1 MMKSHRQLKHAKKK
15 QKLKNQKNKRKSL
28 ATKAENA
35 LERRDKREM
44 YLMQKEIRRIQ
55 NKDFAFKK
63 GK

>member
-1 MMKSHRQLKHAKKK
+1 MKSHRQLKHAKKK

>member
-1 MMKSHRQLKHAKKK
+1 MKSHRQLKHAKKK

-35 LERRDKREM
+35 LERRDKKEM